1 MRLGRGLFHVLLFTC
16 AICCVSGCS
25 GNRSMPM
32 EFGALFPV
40 EGKVTFDGK
49 PLRGGNVTF
58 FSMDREVTQ
67 LQPMGLIDDQ
77 GNYFVSSYQQ
87 KGAPAGKYRVTVIPG
102 TNDKNIDQAV
112 ENSPYTNWEKSPLIV
127 TVQEKAPAG
136 AYDLHLKRVLR

>member
-1 MRLGRGLFHVLLFTC
+1 
-16 AICCVSGCS
+16 
-25 GNRSMPM
+25 MPK
-32 EFGALFPV
+32 EFGALYPV

-58 FSMDREVTQ
+58 FALDHDVKQ

-102 TNDKNIDQAV
+102 TNDKNIDQAI
-112 ENSPYTNWEKSPLIV
+112 ENSLYPNWEKSPLIV
-127 TVQEKAPAG
+127 TVLESAPPG
-136 AYDLHLKRVLR
+136 AYDLHLKRVPK

>member
-1 MRLGRGLFHVLLFTC
+1 MRLGRYRCLVLLVAC
-16 AICCVSGCS
+16 SLCCLPGCS
-25 GNRSMPM
+25 GNRSMPK

-58 FSMDREVTQ
+58 FSLDRDVTQ

-102 TNDKNIDQAV
+102 TNDKSIDQAV
-112 ENSPYTNWEKSPLIV
+112 ENSAYTNWEKSPLTV
-127 TVQEKAPAG
+127 TVQENAPPG